1 MTTARYTIRRCL
13 VDSPMSEAENA
24 SVNAERFAILKSVDI
39 FSETPSEYLAEAVDL
54 LQEVDAPAGETII
67 NKGDLGTSMYVI
79 VEGQVRVH
87 DEERTLNYLGQGDV
101 FGEMAALDPQPRSAS
116 VTAVS
121 HARLFRLDQE
131 SLYELMT
138 TKSGVTR
145 GIVRILVQ
153 RLRARVQDM
162 AEDYKYMQQF
172 AKVTSAAVAVEAGIY
187 EPESLE
193 EVAQR
198 SDELGQLARVFQ
210 RMIGEVYSRE
220 QRLKQE
226 VAELK
231 IEIDQVKQDRQ
242 VAEIT
247 ETEYFYQLREK
258 ARQLRA
264 SKNEGQK

>member
-1 MTTARYTIRRCL
+1 MSKPENSRVTAERLAILR
-13 VDSPMSEAENA
+13 
-24 SVNAERFAILKSVDI
+24 SVNI
-39 FSETPSEYLAEAVDL
+39 FSETPSQYLAEAVDL
-54 LQEVDAPAGETII
+54 LQEVDVPAGHTVI
-67 NKGDLGTSMYVI
+67 NKGDLGTSMYII

-87 DEERTLNYLGQGDV
+87 DGERTLNYLGQGDV

-116 VTAVS
+116 VTAVT
-121 HARLFRLDQE
+121 HARLFCLDQE
-131 SLYELMT
+131 SIYDLMT
-138 TKSGVTR
+138 SQSGVTR
-145 GIVRILVQ
+145 GIVRILCQ
-153 RLRARVQDM
+153 RLRARVHDM

-187 EPESLE
+187 EPESLGQ
-193 EVAQR
+193 VAQR

-210 RMIGEVYSRE
+210 RMIGEVYNRE

-226 VAELK
+226 VAELQ

-247 ETEYFYQLREK
+247 ETDYFHQLREK

-264 SKNEGQK
+264 SKNEHQN

>member
-1 MTTARYTIRRCL
+1 
-13 VDSPMSEAENA
+13 MSEAENA

-172 AKVTSAAVAVEAGIY
+172 AKVTSAAVAVE
-187 EPESLE
+187 
-193 EVAQR
+193 
-198 SDELGQLARVFQ
+198 
-210 RMIGEVYSRE
+210 IGEVYSRE